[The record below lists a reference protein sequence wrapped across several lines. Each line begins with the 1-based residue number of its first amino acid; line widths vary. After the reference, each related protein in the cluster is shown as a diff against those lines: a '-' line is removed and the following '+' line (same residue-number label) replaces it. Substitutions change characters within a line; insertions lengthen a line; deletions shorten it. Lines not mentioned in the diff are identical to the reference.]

1 MTTGEIIRKV
11 DELRPN
17 TYTDQLKIGWLS
29 ELDGKIHEEIIC
41 THTDIVEEKETPWK
55 NPLDIERTEVETA
68 NNTPPFTPYNTLN
81 DELLIPF
88 PYGGDVYI
96 YYLMSQ
102 IDFYNAEIAK
112 YNQSITLYN
121 NAYQAYANWYNRTH
135 SPVRKGR
142 RFSF

>member
-17 TYTDQLKIGWLS
+17 TYTDQMKIGWLS
-29 ELDGKIHEEIIC
+29 ELDGKIHAEIIC
-41 THTDIVEEKETPWK
+41 THTDKKEDDETPWN
-55 NPLDIERTEVETA
+55 NPLDIENGAKEPE
-68 NNTPPFTPYNTLN
+68 NNVQPFTTYSTLN

-88 PYGGDVYI
+88 PYGGDVYVF
-96 YYLMSQ
+96 YLMSQ

-135 SPVRKGR
+135 SPIRRSR
-142 RFSF
+142 RFLF